1 MKNVWLALVGIVMAF
16 SVTAAQFTDGKQ
28 YLTLDKP
35 VTGEPQVLEFFSFYC
50 PHCYQFE
57 EVYQVPKAVKK
68 ALPEGTKMTRYH
80 VEFLGPLGKQLTQ
93 AWAVAMALGV
103 EEKITPLM
111 FEGVQKTQTV
121 QTPGDIRNVFIK
133 AGISGEDYDAAL
145 NSFVVK
151 SLVAQQQKAAEDL
164 QLRGVPAMFVNGKY
178 MIKNDGM
185 DTSSMDNYV
194 KQYADV
200 VTFLLKIGRA
210 HV

>member
-1 MKNVWLALVGIVMAF
+1 MKNVWLALVGMVMAF
-16 SVTAAQFTDGKQ
+16 SASAAQFTDGTQ
-28 YLTLDKP
+28 YQTLNKP

-57 EVYQVPKAVKK
+57 EVYHVPQAVKK

-93 AWAVAMALGV
+93 AWAVAMVLGV

-111 FEGVQKTQTV
+111 FEGVQKTQTI
-121 QTPGDIRNVFIK
+121 QTPDDIRNVFIK
-133 AGISGEDYDAAL
+133 AGVSGEDYDAAL

-151 SLVAQQQKAAEDL
+151 SLVVQQQKAAEDL
-164 QLRGVPAMFVNGKY
+164 ELRGVPAMFVNGKY

-185 DTSSMDNYV
+185 DTSSMDTYV

-200 VTFLLKIGRA
+200 VKFLLTQK
-210 HV
+210 

>member
-194 KQYADV
+194 KQYA
-200 VTFLLKIGRA
+200 
-210 HV
+210 

>member
-68 ALPEGTKMTRYH
+68 ALPKGTKMTRYH

-200 VTFLLKIGRA
+200 VTFLLTQK
-210 HV
+210 

>member
-68 ALPEGTKMTRYH
+68 ALPVGTKMTRYH

-200 VTFLLKIGRA
+200 VTFLLTQK
-210 HV
+210 

>member
-1 MKNVWLALVGIVMAF
+1 MKNVWLALVGMVMAF
-16 SVTAAQFTDGKQ
+16 SASAAQFTDGTQ
-28 YLTLDKP
+28 YQTLNKP
-35 VTGEPQVLEFFSFYC
+35 LTGEPQVLEFFSFYC

-57 EVYQVPKAVKK
+57 EVYHVPQAVKK

-80 VEFLGPLGKQLTQ
+80 VDFLGPLGKELTQ
-93 AWAVAMALGV
+93 AWAVAMALGI
-103 EEKITPLM
+103 EEKVTPLM

-133 AGISGEDYDAAL
+133 AGVSGEDYDAAL

-151 SLVAQQQKAAEDL
+151 SLVVQQQKAAEDL

-185 DTSSMDNYV
+185 DTSSMDIYV

-200 VTFLLKIGRA
+200 VKFLLTQK
-210 HV
+210 

>member
-1 MKNVWLALVGIVMAF
+1 MKNVWLALVGMVMAF
-16 SVTAAQFTDGKQ
+16 SASAAQFTDGTQ
-28 YLTLDKP
+28 YQTLNKP

-57 EVYQVPKAVKK
+57 EIYHVPQAVKK

-103 EEKITPLM
+103 EDKITPLM

-121 QTPGDIRNVFIK
+121 QTPDDIRNVFIK
-133 AGISGEDYDAAL
+133 AGVSGEDYDAAL

-151 SLVAQQQKAAEDL
+151 SLVAQQQKAAQDL
-164 QLRGVPAMFVNGKY
+164 ELRGVPAMFVNGKY

-185 DTSSMDNYV
+185 DTSSMDTYV

-200 VTFLLKIGRA
+200 VKFLLTQK
-210 HV
+210 